1 MTKRNLSLTEE
12 ELTELLRELQ
22 NVFHKLIVI
31 MRKVEDSIGNLME
44 KEEILDHRQSNT
56 EQSSYINMECFEG
69 D

>member
-44 KEEILDHRQSNT
+44 KEEILDHR
-56 EQSSYINMECFEG
+56 NMDCFEG

>member
-12 ELTELLRELQ
+12 ELTELQ

-44 KEEILDHRQSNT
+44 KEEILDHM
-56 EQSSYINMECFEG
+56 NMDCFEG